1 MGDNILNGTVVTWA
15 IPTVNKVRSVRATVG
30 GEEID
35 ITGLSDSSEVY
46 DLGLDD
52 LEVELEVVG
61 NTTLSRGD
69 SEDLLI
75 TWPDETTFSMTDA
88 LITSVE
94 EGGSLN
100 GEIVSTIRIRQ
111 GEA

>member
-1 MGDNILNGTVVTWA
+1 MGNNIFNGTVVTWDA
-15 IPTVNKVRSVRATVG
+15 GEVNKVRSARATVG

-35 ITGLSDSSEVY
+35 ITGLSDSSELY
-46 DLGLDD
+46 DVGMDD
-52 LEVELEVVG
+52 LEVELEIVG
-61 NTTLSRGD
+61 NSGLSRGD
-69 SEDLLI
+69 KKALVI
-75 TWPDETTFSMTDA
+75 TWPNASTFPITNA